1 MRPPVTNQA
10 NSFLLSLPQ
19 KGLYND
25 IWRRRLKKQT
35 ASIRCAWSLSSWFA
49 LFFAAVIMIP
59 VLTASGYNILKM
71 VFGSLFLWGLFMLL
85 KKQTSMNKVLFMLER
100 RKVENLALLCW
111 LLLVFLSALGGRG
124 LAGAFQADIMMFM
137 VLFMIM
143 SWAYSTMRPELLNGL
158 QVAIIVM
165 LGAQAAISLPLLY
178 ATPQIA
184 RMVMEAKDNA
194 VQASAVMSGVGEYS
208 LYAALA
214 ISLPIMLAFALS
226 LTGIKRILTFASSA
240 AVLASILLST
250 FTGAS
255 SLAVTGLIMMAFALT
270 AYSRERSVKKFFYVV
285 FLVGLLSGAIYFV
298 SDTKQFGFV
307 FQKASVITGDSLKEG
322 VVEGDYSLRGYLALQ
337 SFLTFCDNPFFGI
350 GPYTGA
356 INSFVLTGGH
366 FGGHSSW
373 IDGLAEYGLFGFGLY
388 LLFLGAIFVQLYR
401 EFKSNRRDLFAQA
414 RLISFIL
421 FIIGGT
427 INPVIYNKQI
437 IFLFYFFCLT
447 RPFTQVARKPYLP
460 AKL

>member
-1 MRPPVTNQA
+1 
-10 NSFLLSLPQ
+10 
-19 KGLYND
+19 
-25 IWRRRLKKQT
+25 
-35 ASIRCAWSLSSWFA
+35 
-49 LFFAAVIMIP
+49 
-59 VLTASGYNILKM
+59 
-71 VFGSLFLWGLFMLL
+71 
-85 KKQTSMNKVLFMLER
+85 
-100 RKVENLALLCW
+100 
-111 LLLVFLSALGGRG
+111 
-124 LAGAFQADIMMFM
+124 
-137 VLFMIM
+137 
-143 SWAYSTMRPELLNGL
+143 
-158 QVAIIVM
+158 
-165 LGAQAAISLPLLY
+165 
-178 ATPQIA
+178 
-184 RMVMEAKDNA
+184 
-194 VQASAVMSGVGEYS
+194 MSGVGEYS